1 MPSVALGYSA
11 ANPSKDDLFRH
22 LVDGIRDYAVLVLSP
37 DGNVLTWNQGAEA
50 LMGYRKYEVLGT
62 HFSRFYLP
70 EAIQTGLPEQELT
83 AAEKQGRFS
92 GESWHIRKDGS
103 TFWAS
108 VSITPLRDSNGAL
121 YGFAKVTQDITERRE
136 AAERI
141 NNLNQQLHKLSARLL
156 HVQDEDQTVVRQET
170 AGHMGRA

>member
-50 LMGYRKYEVLGT
+50 LTGYGKYDVLGT

-70 EAIQTGLPEQELT
+70 EAIQEGLPAQEIT
-83 AAEKQGRFS
+83 IAEKQGRFC
-92 GESWHIRKDGS
+92 GEAWHIRKDGS
-103 TFWAS
+103 AFLAS
-108 VSITPLRDSNGAL
+108 VAIAPLRNSDGVL
-121 YGFAKVTQDITERRE
+121 
-136 AAERI
+136 
-141 NNLNQQLHKLSARLL
+141 
-156 HVQDEDQTVVRQET
+156 
-170 AGHMGRA
+170 